1 MHTEILKKFAT
12 FTGHD
17 NRYINVTV
25 ELFLKDDNLCIVKVL
40 ADNYNRFETGIARK
54 VRLIGSTQSVPK
66 FLLDETAI
74 GVLPAGWDEGMSCL
88 PYKGKAALCGH
99 YAIPL
104 RTVTSVKTLV
114 QLKIESRV
122 EDISIN
128 NLTCTFFDREVL
140 PGNGIFDP
148 ERTRVVVP
156 TELKEDEVDFNVV
169 CQKLKAMF
177 NPELTDV
184 QFANRLG
191 FALGCYKGMKELLSD
206 ITKGD

>member
-1 MHTEILKKFAT
+1 MNTEILKKFAT

-17 NRYINVTV
+17 NRNIEVTI
-25 ELFLKDDNLCIVKVL
+25 EMFLKDDDLCIIKLVV
-40 ADNYNRFETGIARK
+40 DNHNLFEVGIPRK

-66 FLLDETAI
+66 FLLDETAF
-74 GVLPAGWDEGMSCL
+74 GVLPASIAKGMSCL
-88 PYKGKAALCGH
+88 PYKGKTALYGH
-99 YAIPL
+99 YAIAL
-104 RTVTSVKTLV
+104 RTVTSIKTLV
-114 QLKIESRV
+114 QLKVESRV

-140 PGNGIFDP
+140 PGNGMFDP

-156 TELKEDEVDFNVV
+156 SELKEGEVDFNVV

-191 FALGCYKGMKELLSD
+191 FALGCYKGMKELLTD